1 MLALNSEIE
10 WIENHALDVFRG
22 TSGGHLGTHSGGSG
36 R

>member
-10 WIENHALDVFRG
+10 WIENHALDVWRG
-22 TSGGHLGTHSGGSG
+22 TSGGHFGNNLGNG